1 MVRTYVG
8 LILKRSSTLFDLG
21 GEALVEGVVPS
32 GDLGACGA
40 CPVDA
45 ACVQRAIG
53 VGDNEAVEACLLLLG
68 AEGRRWRCG
77 LWRVRRCWPVRVP
90 QRMRGRPGLPTS
102 VAAVPRLSAVRA
114 TPRAEG

>member
-1 MVRTYVG
+1 M
-8 LILKRSSTLFDLG
+8 S
-21 GEALVEGVVPS
+21 ALVEGVVPS

-40 CPVDA
+40 GTVDA

-68 AEGRRWRCG
+68 AEGGDGGVGFGAFGAVTCAG
-77 LWRVRRCWPVRVP
+77 AAKDAGAPRVA
-90 QRMRGRPGLPTS
+90 TS